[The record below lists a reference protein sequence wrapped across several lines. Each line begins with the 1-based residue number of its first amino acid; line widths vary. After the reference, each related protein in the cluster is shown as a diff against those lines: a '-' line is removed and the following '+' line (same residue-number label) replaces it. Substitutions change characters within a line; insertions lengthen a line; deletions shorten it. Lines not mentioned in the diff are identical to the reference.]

1 MTDQNITP
9 EPETAPSAETAP
21 PADTAPSTENQQTPE
36 QIRQQVIEAKGLTE
50 FYAKRLTG
58 STREELEADADD
70 LLAVFPPRPKAYF
83 GDVGQGVRSSTTRT
97 YATKDLNNFEFWLEH
112 KSGIL
117 QAVKDGTFYE
127 N

>member
-1 MTDQNITP
+1 MTDQNINP
-9 EPETAPSAETAP
+9 EPETTPS
-21 PADTAPSTENQQTPE
+21 ADTAPSTEQL
-36 QIRQQVIEAKGLTE
+36 RQQVIEAKGLTE
-50 FYAKRLTG
+50 FYAKRLNG
-58 STREELEADADD
+58 STLEELEADADD

-83 GDVGQGVRSSTTRT
+83 GDVGQGVRSSTKRT